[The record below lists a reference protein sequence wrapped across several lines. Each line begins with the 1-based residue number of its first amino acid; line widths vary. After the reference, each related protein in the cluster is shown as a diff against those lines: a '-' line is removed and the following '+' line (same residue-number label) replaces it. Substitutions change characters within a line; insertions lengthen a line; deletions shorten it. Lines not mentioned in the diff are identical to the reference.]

1 MNAAQRF
8 QLYLKQ
14 LKQPFIKLCRMR
26 FLYPDGTTAFAL
38 DNNPYN
44 RRSGAF
50 IQSGQLTVNLQNGQR
65 RSASVKL
72 SNLDGAYDYNVNRV
86 WFGQQIALDEGLV
99 LPDGSEFYLPQGVFY
114 VSDPTE
120 TFKPGEKTADYNLV
134 DKWAYLDGTLFGNL
148 EGAYEVPI
156 GTDVFQA
163 IRSILL
169 LPRGNGYPVDGT
181 EPIFTTYYDGR
192 SQGLPNGST
201 ALIRNTPYTYREDS
215 DSATYANLIENLAGM
230 LAAWIGYDQTG
241 AFRLDPSQD
250 DILDATKAVQWAFTP
265 ENSDFLGATYTVKN
279 TEVYNDIIV
288 YGETTDD
295 NAQPAAR
302 VQNLDPS
309 SDTNVYK
316 IGKKTKRL
324 AGSGFYT
331 ERLCEDYGVWKLKRM
346 TVLQKAVSIS
356 CQQIFHINE
365 NELVTITR
373 TDKPGAPVERH
384 LVQGFSRPLTQ
395 TGEMTI
401 SAVSTADFPI
411 ATVFPWPPETASA

>member
-134 DKWAYLDGTLFGNL
+134 TSGRIWTVRFSGTLKARMKCPSARMF
-148 EGAYEVPI
+148 
-156 GTDVFQA
+156 FR
-163 IRSILL
+163 RS
-169 LPRGNGYPVDGT
+169 
-181 EPIFTTYYDGR
+181 GR
-192 SQGLPNGST
+192 FCFC
-201 ALIRNTPYTYREDS
+201 R
-215 DSATYANLIENLAGM
+215 
-230 LAAWIGYDQTG
+230 
-241 AFRLDPSQD
+241 
-250 DILDATKAVQWAFTP
+250 
-265 ENSDFLGATYTVKN
+265 
-279 TEVYNDIIV
+279 
-288 YGETTDD
+288 GETAIPWTARSRFLRHTTTDARRGCRT
-295 NAQPAAR
+295 AQ
-302 VQNLDPS
+302 
-309 SDTNVYK
+309 
-316 IGKKTKRL
+316 
-324 AGSGFYT
+324 
-331 ERLCEDYGVWKLKRM
+331 
-346 TVLQKAVSIS
+346 
-356 CQQIFHINE
+356 
-365 NELVTITR
+365 
-373 TDKPGAPVERH
+373 
-384 LVQGFSRPLTQ
+384 RP
-395 TGEMTI
+395 
-401 SAVSTADFPI
+401 
-411 ATVFPWPPETASA
+411 